1 MAAVGWSVLRCASSF
16 SGFILRRNVRQLS
29 PLICR
34 QDAFHQTHEVP
45 LHAKYGGRNTVTLI
59 PGDGVG
65 PEMVTAVKDIFRYI
79 GAPVDFEELNL
90 SGLNLSD
97 EDTFSDTLE
106 DVVTSV
112 KRNGAAI
119 KGNIF
124 TPLDQPTFKSLNVEL
139 RLQLDLFANVVRC
152 KSIPGIPVR
161 HGDVDLVIIRENTE
175 GEYSHIEHE
184 NVDGVIESFKVM
196 TEEKCTKVAK
206 YAFDFAV
213 KHGRKKVTA
222 VHKANIMKLGDG
234 LFLRCCEEVSKSY
247 PDIEFNSMIIDNCC
261 MQLVSNP
268 EQFDVM
274 VMPNLYGNIVSN
286 IGASLVGGPGIV
298 PGENIGGDYAVFESG
313 SRHTGLDIKG
323 KNVSNPMSLLF
334 ASTLM
339 LEHLGWNAYG
349 DMIHS
354 AILRVVQKGVKTAD
368 IGGGH
373 LTTDFLDCLKEEIGQ
388 IGNLSGAD

>member
-1 MAAVGWSVLRCASSF
+1 M
-16 SGFILRRNVRQLS
+16 
-29 PLICR
+29 
-34 QDAFHQTHEVP
+34 
-45 LHAKYGGRNTVTLI
+45 
-59 PGDGVG
+59 
-65 PEMVTAVKDIFRYI
+65 
-79 GAPVDFEELNL
+79 
-90 SGLNLSD
+90 
-97 EDTFSDTLE
+97 
-106 DVVTSV
+106 TS
-112 KRNGAAI
+112 
-119 KGNIF
+119 
-124 TPLDQPTFKSLNVEL
+124 
-139 RLQLDLFANVVRC
+139 LQLDLFANVVRC

>member
-1 MAAVGWSVLRCASSF
+1 MAAASAVLQ
-16 SGFILRRNVRQLS
+16 SGKRLSGLGLTRTCRQLS
-29 PLICR
+29 PLI
-34 QDAFHQTHEVP
+34 FKKNSLHQSHEVP
-45 LHAKYGGRNTVTLI
+45 LHAKYGGRHTVTLI
-59 PGDGVG
+59 PGDGIG
-65 PEMVTAVKDIFRYI
+65 PEIVSAVQDIFRYI

-90 SGLNLSD
+90 SGLNLGD
-97 EDTFSDTLE
+97 EDTFCDTLE

-112 KRNGAAI
+112 KRNGVAM

-139 RLQLDLFANVVRC
+139 RRQLDLFANVVRC

-184 NVDGVIESFKVM
+184 NVDGVIESFKIM
-196 TEEKCTKVAK
+196 TEEKCTKIAK

-234 LFLRCCEEVSKSY
+234 LFLRCCGEVSKDY
-247 PDIEFNSMIIDNCC
+247 PDIEYNSMIIDNCC

-268 EQFDVM
+268 QQFDVM

-313 SRHTGLDIKG
+313 ARHTARDIEG
-323 KNVSNPMSLLF
+323 KNISNPMSMLF

-349 DMIHS
+349 DLIHS
-354 AILRVVQKGVKTAD
+354 AILRVVEKGVKTRD
-368 IGGGH
+368 LIGGERS
-373 LTTDFLDCLKEEIGQ
+373 TTEFLECLKEEIGQ
-388 IGNLSGAD
+388 IARVGGME

>member
-1 MAAVGWSVLRCASSF
+1 MAAVGWSVLRCATSF
-16 SGFILRRNVRQLS
+16 SGFILRRNARQLS
-29 PLICR
+29 PLIYR
-34 QDAFHQTHEVP
+34 QNTFHQTHVVS

-161 HGDVDLVIIRENTE
+161 HDDVDLVIIRENTE

-184 NVDGVIESFKVM
+184 NVDGVIESFKIM

-234 LFLRCCEEVSKSY
+234 LFLRCCGEVSKSY

-323 KNVSNPMSLLF
+323 KNLSNPMSLLF

-373 LTTDFLDCLKEEIGQ
+373 LTTDFLECLKEEIGQ
-388 IGNLSGAD
+388 MSSIVGLE

>member
-1 MAAVGWSVLRCASSF
+1 MIFKKSS
-16 SGFILRRNVRQLS
+16 LHHA
-29 PLICR
+29 
-34 QDAFHQTHEVP
+34 QDVP
-45 LHAKYGGRNTVTLI
+45 LYAKYGGRHTVTLI

-65 PEMVTAVKDIFRYI
+65 PEMVTAVQDIFRYM

-90 SGLNLSD
+90 SGLDLSD
-97 EDTFSDTLE
+97 EEVFCDKLE

-112 KRNGAAI
+112 KRNGVAI

-124 TPLDQPTFKSLNVEL
+124 TPLDKPTFKSLNVEL
-139 RLQLDLFANVVRC
+139 RRQLDLYANVVRC
-152 KSIPGIPVR
+152 KSIPGIEVR
-161 HGDVDLVIIRENTE
+161 HRNVDLVIIRENTE

-184 NVDGVIESFKVM
+184 NVPGVIESFKIT
-196 TEEKCTKVAK
+196 TEEKCSIIAK

-213 KHGRKKVTA
+213 EHGRKKVTA
-222 VHKANIMKLGDG
+222 AHKANIMKLGDG
-234 LFLRCCEEVSKSY
+234 LFLRCCGEVAKDY
-247 PDIEFNSMIIDNCC
+247 PNIEYNTMIIDNCC
-261 MQLVSNP
+261 MQLVSKP

-313 SRHTGLDIKG
+313 ARHTGEDIKG
-323 KNVSNPMSLLF
+323 KNISNPMSLLF

-349 DMIHS
+349 DLIHS
-354 AILRVVQKGVKTAD
+354 AILRVVEKGVKTAD
-368 IGGGH
+368 IGGSH
-373 LTTDFLDCLKEEIGQ
+373 TTSDFLECLKEEIGQ
-388 IGNLSGAD
+388 VTRI

>member
-1 MAAVGWSVLRCASSF
+1 M
-16 SGFILRRNVRQLS
+16 
-29 PLICR
+29 
-34 QDAFHQTHEVP
+34 
-45 LHAKYGGRNTVTLI
+45 TLI

-234 LFLRCCEEVSKSY
+234 LFLQCCEEVSKSY

>member
-1 MAAVGWSVLRCASSF
+1 MAAVCQSVLQSAKRL
-16 SGFILRRNVRQLS
+16 SGLGLTRV
-29 PLICR
+29 CR
-34 QDAFHQTHEVP
+34 QISPMIIKKNSFHQSHEVP

-59 PGDGVG
+59 PGDGIG
-65 PEMVTAVKDIFRYI
+65 PEMVTAVQDIFRYI

-112 KRNGAAI
+112 KRNGVAM

-124 TPLDQPTFKSLNVEL
+124 TPLDNPTFKSLNVEL
-139 RLQLDLFANVVRC
+139 RRQLDLFANVVRC

-161 HGDVDLVIIRENTE
+161 HGNVDLVIIRENTE

-184 NVDGVIESFKVM
+184 NVDGVIESFKII
-196 TEEKCTKVAK
+196 TEEKSTKIAK

-234 LFLRCCEEVSKSY
+234 LFLRCCGEVSKDY
-247 PDIEFNSMIIDNCC
+247 PDIEYSSMIIDNCC

-268 EQFDVM
+268 QQFDVM

-313 SRHTGLDIKG
+313 SRHTALDISG
-323 KNVSNPMSLLF
+323 KNISNPMSLLF

-349 DMIHS
+349 DLIHS
-354 AILRVVQKGVKTAD
+354 AILRVVEKGVKTTD
-368 IGGGH
+368 IGGEH
-373 LTTDFLDCLKEEIGQ
+373 STTDFLECLKDEISQMAIVG
-388 IGNLSGAD
+388 GME

>member
-1 MAAVGWSVLRCASSF
+1 MIFKKNSF
-16 SGFILRRNVRQLS
+16 YGAH
-29 PLICR
+29 
-34 QDAFHQTHEVP
+34 DVP
-45 LHAKYGGRNTVTLI
+45 PHAKYGGRNTVTLI

-65 PEMVTAVKDIFRYI
+65 PEMVTAVQDIFRYI

-90 SGLNLSD
+90 SVLNLSD
-97 EDTFSDTLE
+97 EDTFCDTLD

-112 KRNGAAI
+112 KRNGVAI

-124 TPLDQPTFKSLNVEL
+124 TPLDKPSFKSLNVEL
-139 RLQLDLFANVVRC
+139 RRQLDLYANVVRC
-152 KSIPGIPVR
+152 KSIPGIEVR
-161 HGDVDLVIIRENTE
+161 HKDVDLVIIRENTE

-184 NVDGVIESFKVM
+184 NVPGVIESFKIM
-196 TEEKCTKVAK
+196 TEEKCTLIAK

-213 KHGRKKVTA
+213 KHGRQKVTA

-234 LFLRCCEEVSKSY
+234 LFLRCCGEVSKDY
-247 PDIEFNSMIIDNCC
+247 PDIEYNSMIIDNCC

-313 SRHTGLDIKG
+313 ARHTARDIEG
-323 KNVSNPMSLLF
+323 KNIVNPMSLLF

-349 DMIHS
+349 DLIHN
-354 AILRVVQKGVKTAD
+354 AILRVVEKGMKTPD
-368 IGGGH
+368 IGGEH
-373 LTTDFLDCLKEEIGQ
+373 STTEFLECLKEEIGQ
-388 IGNLSGAD
+388 MARIGGTE